1 METKNYTPAETS
13 AAIRR
18 ELRKRYPDTKFSVR
32 LQTGTA
38 YGRVTV
44 TWEGGPEDLEVRRQ
58 LSKFVWFETDQWGCL
73 VRKPL
78 TTSVV
83 DGVEVAHKY
92 SCDGVSV
99 NHKTPVA

>member
-44 TWEGGPEDLEVRRQ
+44 T
-58 LSKFVWFETDQWGCL
+58 
-73 VRKPL
+73 
-78 TTSVV
+78 
-83 DGVEVAHKY
+83 
-92 SCDGVSV
+92 
-99 NHKTPVA
+99 